1 VRTLSRPEVYLH
13 AVATASGLRL
23 DEHLNELHERPPLAQ
38 IRPAEQ
44 DQETVA

>member
-1 VRTLSRPEVYLH
+1 VYLH

-23 DEHLNELHERPPLAQ
+23 DEHLSELLERPPLAQ
-38 IRPAEQ
+38 VMPSEQ